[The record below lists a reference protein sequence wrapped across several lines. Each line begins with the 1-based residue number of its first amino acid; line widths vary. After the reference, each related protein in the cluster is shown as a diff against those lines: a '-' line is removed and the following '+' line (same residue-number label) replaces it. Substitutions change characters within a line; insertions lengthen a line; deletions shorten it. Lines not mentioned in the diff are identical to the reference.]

1 MYRNFIRP
9 ILFKFDAE
17 RTHDFAIRLIK
28 NNLLI
33 YPKIKN
39 YDSLKNNICNIEF
52 NNPIIMAAGFDKNA
66 AIILNLFKFGF
77 GSVECGTVTPKA
89 QIGNDKPRIFRLEQD
104 KAIINRLG
112 FNNVGIKKFLQNI
125 TDQQI
130 NQPFG
135 INIGKNKDQKDQVLD
150 YINLLDIVYGLSSY
164 ITINI
169 SSPNTKDLRKM
180 QKKDELGSFL
190 QEIMQKKTDL
200 LQRTN
205 KNIPIFL
212 KIAPDL
218 DHKELK
224 DIADI
229 VLQNK
234 VDAVIISNST
244 ISRNNLKSNNQKEQG
259 GLTGKPLLEISNNI
273 LSKFYKFTGGKVPLI
288 ASGGVF
294 SAQDA
299 YQKIKLGAS
308 MIQIYSAF
316 IYKGFSLV
324 EKIKK
329 ELDLLIKKD
338 GFENINDAVGID
350 HKK

>member
-1 MYRNFIRP
+1 
-9 ILFKFDAE
+9 
-17 RTHDFAIRLIK
+17 
-28 NNLLI
+28 
-33 YPKIKN
+33 
-39 YDSLKNNICNIEF
+39 
-52 NNPIIMAAGFDKNA
+52 
-66 AIILNLFKFGF
+66 
-77 GSVECGTVTPKA
+77 
-89 QIGNDKPRIFRLEQD
+89 
-104 KAIINRLG
+104 
-112 FNNVGIKKFLQNI
+112 
-125 TDQQI
+125 
-130 NQPFG
+130 
-135 INIGKNKDQKDQVLD
+135 
-150 YINLLDIVYGLSSY
+150 
-164 ITINI
+164 
-169 SSPNTKDLRKM
+169 M

>member
-1 MYRNFIRP
+1 MYKNFIRP

-28 NNLLI
+28 NNFLI

-89 QIGNDKPRIFRLEQD
+89 QIGNDKPRIFRLKED
-104 KAIINRLG
+104 EAIINRLG

-125 TDQQI
+125 IDQQI

-169 SSPNTKDLRKM
+169 SSPNTKDLRNI
-180 QKKDELGSFL
+180 QKKDELDSFL
-190 QEIMQKKTDL
+190 QKIMQKKTDL

-205 KNIPIFL
+205 NNIPIFL

-224 DIADI
+224 DISDI

-244 ISRNNLKSNNQKEQG
+244 ISRDNLKSNNQKEQG
-259 GLTGKPLLEISNNI
+259 GLTGKPLLEISNDI
-273 LSKFYKFTGGKVPLI
+273 LSKFYKFTDGKVPLI